1 VTRRSPAL
9 LRSRNNLRNAEQNIN
24 SPIKFA
30 DEVDHVHGF
39 FVRLG
44 CCARLSIQRRLSLA
58 RMRNRYWDNLP
69 SKNNTGSSQRGR
81 LRMPKNDNV
90 FRLKCDDEVLAV
102 AANGYLPAKG
112 TVALK
117 SCGH

>member
-1 VTRRSPAL
+1 MQQSRQQSESSPRGEIA
-9 LRSRNNLRNAEQNIN
+9 
-24 SPIKFA
+24 
-30 DEVDHVHGF
+30 
-39 FVRLG
+39 RLG
-44 CCARLSIQRRLSLA
+44 DSVAY
-58 RMRNRYWDNLP
+58 NFP

-112 TVALK
+112 TVGLK